1 MPQTCVVAVCDSFE
15 IATNAVQLLE
25 DINFPPDQVSL
36 VTHRVQELP
45 LQETAKQISRCCMGL
60 NSTCGCTQWPVRK
73 RNWKSLSDHSV
84 LIG

>member
-45 LQETAKQISRCCMGL
+45 LQETAKQISDVA
-60 NSTCGCTQWPVRK
+60 W
-73 RNWKSLSDHSV
+73 D
-84 LIG
+84 LIRLAVVHGGRSGSGTRRVCPIIRS